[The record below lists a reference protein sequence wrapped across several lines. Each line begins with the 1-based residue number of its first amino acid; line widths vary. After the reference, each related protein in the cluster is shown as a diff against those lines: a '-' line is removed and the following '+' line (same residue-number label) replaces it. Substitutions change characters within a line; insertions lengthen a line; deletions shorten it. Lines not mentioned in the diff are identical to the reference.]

1 MTKSEM
7 REAVLAAKAGKGLDW
22 EEIAA
27 RVGCAPVFLCAACL
41 GEHSL
46 TGEQAQRLAAVLD
59 LDDAATRALTE
70 YPVKGQRGEALMN
83 DPLVYR
89 FKEITLVYGE
99 AIKLIVQEKFGDGIM
114 SASTSRWTWTGS
126 RTPRAIACR
135 SRCPASFC
143 PINAGEAAGALPVVP
158 GRRRRRWAARRQ
170 FADAIDA
177 V

>member
-7 REAVLAAKAGKGLDW
+7 REAVLAAKAAKGLDW

-59 LDDAATRALTE
+59 LDDAAARALTE

-89 FKEITLVYGE
+89 FKEISLVYGE

-114 SASTSRWTWTGS
+114 SAIDFTMDVDRVEDPKGDRVQITMSGKFLPYKRW
-126 RTPRAIACR
+126 
-135 SRCPASFC
+135 
-143 PINAGEAAGALPVVP
+143 
-158 GRRRRRWAARRQ
+158 
-170 FADAIDA
+170 
-177 V
+177 

>member
-7 REAVLAAKAGKGLDW
+7 REAVLEAKAGKGLDW

-59 LDDAATRALTE
+59 LDDAAARALTE
-70 YPVKGQRGEALMN
+70 YPVKGQRGEALMS

-114 SASTSRWTWTGS
+114 SAIDFTMDVDRIEDPKGDRVQITMSGKFLPYKRW
-126 RTPRAIACR
+126 
-135 SRCPASFC
+135 
-143 PINAGEAAGALPVVP
+143 
-158 GRRRRRWAARRQ
+158 
-170 FADAIDA
+170 
-177 V
+177 

>member
-7 REAVLAAKAGKGLDW
+7 REAVLAAKTGKGLDW
-22 EEIAA
+22 GEIAA

-59 LDDAATRALTE
+59 LDDAVTRALTE
-70 YPVKGQRGEALMN
+70 YPVKGQRGEALMS

-114 SASTSRWTWTGS
+114 SAIDFTMDVDRIADPKGDRVQITMSGKFLPYKRW
-126 RTPRAIACR
+126 
-135 SRCPASFC
+135 
-143 PINAGEAAGALPVVP
+143 
-158 GRRRRRWAARRQ
+158 
-170 FADAIDA
+170 
-177 V
+177 

>member
-7 REAVLAAKAGKGLDW
+7 REAVLAAKTGKGLDW
-22 EEIAA
+22 EQIAA

-59 LDDAATRALTE
+59 LDDAVTRALTE
-70 YPVKGQRGEALMN
+70 YPVKGQRGEALMS

-114 SASTSRWTWTGS
+114 SAIDFTMDVDRIADPKGDRVQITMSGKFLPYKRW
-126 RTPRAIACR
+126 
-135 SRCPASFC
+135 
-143 PINAGEAAGALPVVP
+143 
-158 GRRRRRWAARRQ
+158 
-170 FADAIDA
+170 
-177 V
+177 